1 MTAPRAHFPSNDL
14 ATQGARVSGAALD
27 VSQMPSY
34 AFGQRSLM
42 WWGTLGVVAIEGT
55 VFALAIMAYFYL
67 RTLADEWPMGAPA
80 PQLLWGTLNLALVLL
95 SAIPNHWTKGAAARH
110 DLGRVRA
117 GLFVCLVF
125 GLVALALRYFEFTAL
140 NVAWDTNA
148 YGSVVWLLLGLHTLH
163 LVTDFMDSVVLYAL
177 MLRDPVEGRR
187 FVDVS
192 ENAMYWDFVVFAWI
206 PLYVVIYWG
215 ARI

>member
-1 MTAPRAHFPSNDL
+1 MTAPRAHFPPNEL
-14 ATQGARVSGAALD
+14 ATQGARVSGTVLD
-27 VSQMPSY
+27 VSQLPSY

-42 WWGTLGVVAIEGT
+42 WWGTLGIVAIEGT
-55 VFALAIMAYFYL
+55 VFALAVMTYFYL
-67 RTLADEWPMGAPA
+67 RTLADEWPMGSPA
-80 PQLLWGTLNLALVLL
+80 PRLLWGTLNLAVVLL
-95 SAIPNHWTKGAAARH
+95 SAIPNHWTKGAAERH

-125 GLVALALRYFEFTAL
+125 ALVAIALRFFEFTAL

-163 LVTDFMDSVVLYAL
+163 LVTDFVDSVVLYVL
-177 MLRDPVEGRR
+177 MLRDPVAGKR

-206 PLYVVIYWG
+206 PIYLVIYWG
-215 ARI
+215 ARL